1 MVDIL
6 LFKGEAIGVLG
17 MFSEKK
23 LSPADFEVLGIFCDR
38 LSKELSGLFSAA
50 EFLAAK

>member
-1 MVDIL
+1 
-6 LFKGEAIGVLG
+6 

-23 LSPADFEVLGIFCDR
+23 HKKKNSPADFEVLRIFCDR